1 MLIINTMAF
10 WKLFQKCV
18 INLGSLSDTMDT
30 GTPYSRTIS
39 QIYNRHNSSNMKV
52 IHTARKCVDFVSR
65 STITHTASCLYGVRG
80 KCVTKSIVTC
90 SRSHFHSAT
99 CCRPNDIYI
108 YIQIYDTITKGVT
121 RVSSNS
127 TKNLLTNMLCI
138 FKLLIPLLEDQKLL
152 PDDGTK
158 NLI

>member
-1 MLIINTMAF
+1 MAF

-52 IHTARKCVDFVSR
+52 IHKARKCVDFVSR

-99 CCRPNDIYI
+99 YCRPNDIYIYIYI

-138 FKLLIPLLEDQKLL
+138 FKLLVPLLEDQKLL